1 MSDVVVESVNPNTP
15 VTSNLTK
22 DGTIEANATS
32 GPLSFDEL
40 EEVTMKAKRAK
51 AEKKDKPEP
60 KVEAKQEKSKDLT
73 SDTDKGKVP
82 QPKEPKETAG
92 KKASTEEESDAPTM
106 AQARKMIKAKFQD
119 SEIDLDEEALVPVK
133 INGKEEMVQVKD
145 LMTNYSGKTA
155 WDKKFSELDQTRKQ
169 TQGQQQKVQEITNMI
184 QQVYEEQDPELRI
197 MKIAKLAGIDE
208 MQFRQKFYQDNVQW
222 LEKYYTMSDD
232 ERRAE
237 DLAYEAKVHKHR
249 ADTLEKS
256 IRDQEDFKSLN
267 GKVENLRASHNV
279 TEREFVEKYDQLE
292 TLVKLGRISPQQ
304 VTPETIVQAIT
315 NDRYVGAAL
324 NKIDTLGLQW
334 NEQTK
339 NQNITKAVTSAIQ
352 HGLSIEEMIEGMD
365 EAWGIKKA
373 QRKIE
378 EKKRENQEFL
388 TGKKPVSQPKPQGS
402 DVWSFDQI

>member
-1 MSDVVVESVNPNTP
+1 MSDVVVDSVNPNTP

-22 DGTIEANATS
+22 DGTIEADATG

-40 EEVTMKAKRAK
+40 EEVTMSAKKAKS
-51 AEKKDKPEP
+51 EKKDKPEP
-60 KVEAKQEKSKDLT
+60 KQEKSKDLT
-73 SDTDKGKVP
+73 SDSDKGKEKSP
-82 QPKEPKETAG
+82 QAKQASEPVG

-133 INGKEEMVQVKD
+133 INGKEEMVPVRD

-256 IRDQEDFKSLN
+256 IRDQEDYKSLN

-292 TLVKLGRISPQQ
+292 TLVKLGRISSQQ

-324 NKIDTLGLQW
+324 NKIDNLGLQW

-339 NQNITKAVTSAIQ
+339 NQNITRAVTKAIE
-352 HGLSIEEMIEGMD
+352 HGLTIEEMIEGMD

-378 EKKRENQEFL
+378 EKKRENQEFIS
-388 TGKKPVSQPKPQGS
+388 GKKPVSQPKAQGS

>member
-1 MSDVVVESVNPNTP
+1 
-15 VTSNLTK
+15 
-22 DGTIEANATS
+22 
-32 GPLSFDEL
+32 
-40 EEVTMKAKRAK
+40 
-51 AEKKDKPEP
+51 
-60 KVEAKQEKSKDLT
+60 
-73 SDTDKGKVP
+73 
-82 QPKEPKETAG
+82 
-92 KKASTEEESDAPTM
+92 M
-106 AQARKMIKAKFQD
+106 AQARKMIKAKIQD

-256 IRDQEDFKSLN
+256 IRDQEDYKSLN

-292 TLVKLGRISPQQ
+292 TLVKLGRISSQQ

-324 NKIDTLGLQW
+324 NKIDNLGLQW

-339 NQNITKAVTSAIQ
+339 NQNITRAVTKAIE
-352 HGLSIEEMIEGMD
+352 HGLTIEEMIEGMD

-378 EKKRENQEFL
+378 EKKRENQEFIS
-388 TGKKPVSQPKPQGS
+388 GKKPVSQPKAQGS

>member
-1 MSDVVVESVNPNTP
+1 MSDVVVDSVNPNTP

-22 DGTIEANATS
+22 DGTIEADATG

-40 EEVTMKAKRAK
+40 EEVTMSAKKAKS
-51 AEKKDKPEP
+51 EKKDKPEP
-60 KVEAKQEKSKDLT
+60 KQEKSKDLT
-73 SDTDKGKVP
+73 SDSDKGKEKSP
-82 QPKEPKETAG
+82 QAKQASEPVG

-256 IRDQEDFKSLN
+256 IRDQEDYKSLN

-292 TLVKLGRISPQQ
+292 TLVKLGRISSQQ

-324 NKIDTLGLQW
+324 NKIDNLGLQW

-339 NQNITKAVTSAIQ
+339 NQNITRAVTKAIE
-352 HGLSIEEMIEGMD
+352 HGLTIEEMIEGMD

-378 EKKRENQEFL
+378 EKKRENQEFIS
-388 TGKKPVSQPKPQGS
+388 GKKPVSQPKAQGS